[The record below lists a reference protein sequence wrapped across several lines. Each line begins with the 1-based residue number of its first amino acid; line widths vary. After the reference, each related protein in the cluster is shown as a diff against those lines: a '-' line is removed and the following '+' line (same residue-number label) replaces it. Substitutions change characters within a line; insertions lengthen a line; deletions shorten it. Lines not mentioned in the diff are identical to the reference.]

1 MNSKDLI
8 KITEFYSANNYAP
21 LEVVIASGHGVWVE
35 DVDGKRYIDFLSSY
49 SALNFG
55 HRNTRI
61 TKAAHH
67 QLDTLTLTSR
77 AFYSDVNAHLVK
89 ERSELCRKE
98 KVLLM
103 NSGAEAVETAIKAAR
118 KWGHETK
125 GIPDGQAE
133 IIVFDGNF
141 HGRTTTII
149 SFSSSELSKKG
160 FGPLTPGFKLVPFG
174 DAAAIEAAINPNT
187 VAVIV
192 EPILGEGGVI
202 IPPDGFLKA
211 VREMCTKHKVLMIAD
226 EIQTGLCR
234 TGEVFAC
241 DHEQV
246 KPDLYILAKS
256 LGGGIVPISAVVG
269 RGDVMSVFTPGTH
282 GSTFG
287 GNPLACAIALE
298 VLALIRE
305 ERTHLRARELGDYFL
320 GRLRAI
326 PSDILG
332 EIRGRGLFVGADI
345 RPAAGT
351 AKHFCH
357 LLKDEG
363 LLCKDTREQTIR
375 FAPPLVISREDLDHA
390 LAGIERVFRR

>member
-1 MNSKDLI
+1 MRPVDHIAL
-8 KITEFYSANNYAP
+8 TEEFSAHNYAP
-21 LEVVIASGHGVWVE
+21 LDVVLSEGEGAWVRDVEGRRYLDLLSG
-35 DVDGKRYIDFLSSY
+35 Y

-55 HRNTRI
+55 HRHPRLI
-61 TKAAHH
+61 AAARA
-67 QLDTLTLTSR
+67 QLDRLTLTSR
-77 AFYSDVNAHLVK
+77 AFYNDKLGL
-89 ERSELCRKE
+89 LCRDLATLCGLDS
-98 KVLLM
+98 VLLM
-103 NSGAEAVETAIKAAR
+103 NSGAEAVETAIKASR
-118 KWGHETK
+118 KWGYEVK
-125 GIPDGQAE
+125 GVPPDEAE
-133 IIVFDGNF
+133 IICCSNNF
-141 HGRTTTII
+141 SGRTTTII
-149 SFSSSELSKKG
+149 SFSTAPSARQG
-160 FGPLTPGFKLVPFG
+160 FGPFTPGFVIGPYG
-174 DAAAIEAAINPNT
+174 DAAGIGALMTPRT

-192 EPILGEGGVI
+192 EPIQGEAGI
-202 IPPDGFLKA
+202 IVPPVGFL
-211 VREMCTKHKVLMIAD
+211 RDLRQLCTERSVLFVAD

-246 KPDLYILAKS
+246 KPDVYILAKS

-269 RGDVMSVFTPGTH
+269 RGEVMSVFTPGTH

-287 GNPLACAIALE
+287 GNPLASAIALE

-305 ERTHLRARELGDYFL
+305 EQPHLRARELGDYFL

-357 LLKDEG
+357 LLQDEG

>member
-1 MNSKDLI
+1 MKPVDHIAL
-8 KITEFYSANNYAP
+8 TEEFSAHNYAP
-21 LEVVIASGHGVWVE
+21 LDVVLSEGEGAWVRDVEGRRYLDLLSG
-35 DVDGKRYIDFLSSY
+35 Y

-55 HRNTRI
+55 HRHPRLI
-61 TKAAHH
+61 AAARA
-67 QLDTLTLTSR
+67 QLDRLTLTSR
-77 AFYSDVNAHLVK
+77 AFYNDKLGL
-89 ERSELCRKE
+89 LCRDLAVLCGLDS
-98 KVLLM
+98 VLLM
-103 NSGAEAVETAIKAAR
+103 NSGAEAVETAIKASR
-118 KWGHETK
+118 KWGYEVK
-125 GIPDGQAE
+125 GVPPDEAE
-133 IIVFDGNF
+133 IICCSNNF
-141 HGRTTTII
+141 SGRTTTII
-149 SFSSSELSKKG
+149 SFSTSPSARRG
-160 FGPLTPGFKLVPFG
+160 FGPFTPGFIIGPYG
-174 DAAAIEAAINPNT
+174 DAAGIDALMTPRT

-192 EPILGEGGVI
+192 EPIQGEAGI
-202 IPPDGFLKA
+202 IVPPAGFLRDLRQLCTDRA
-211 VREMCTKHKVLMIAD
+211 VLFVAD

-305 ERTHLRARELGDYFL
+305 ERPHLRARELGDYFL